1 MAEEQVRDTDIFAN
15 LKEEDINSK
24 KVARFTLFVC
34 LIAAVS
40 GLMFGFDTGVISGAL
55 AFIQND
61 FQVPNDSL
69 TLGFIVGSTPA
80 GACIGALCGGM
91 ISSRLGRRRSL
102 KVSALFFIVGALV
115 CTLAPGVAVMIL
127 GKLILGLAIGIASFV
142 TPLYLSAVA
151 PENIRG
157 SMISLYQLMI
167 TIGIA
172 VSYVSDLGF
181 AQIPS
186 WRGMFGVTVVP
197 AIILLIGVHFVPG
210 SPKWLIAKGKD
221 HEAIEVLKKVRT
233 SVDKIRT
240 EVSNIKDTLKVKHD
254 GFGLFRANA
263 NFRKVVFLGIVLQ
276 LVQQLTGINIVMYF
290 CPKIMEMAGFGSH
303 NAQMWATIVIG
314 ITNVLSTFIAIA
326 LVDRWGRRPI
336 LITGFAIM
344 AAAMLTIAA
353 CISLHTDNGGALAY
367 VTVGAVMIFIVGFA
381 ASAGPLIW
389 VLCSEIQPLK
399 GRDFGITCS
408 TASNWISNAIITTV
422 FPIVLGAIGNTAT
435 FVMLGVFNFAFIFF
449 TMMYVPETKGIS
461 LEGIEKNLME
471 GKKLR
476 NLGNAS

>member
-34 LIAAVS
+34 LIAAVA

-142 TPLYLSAVA
+142 TPLYLSEVA

-181 AQIPS
+181 AQIES

-197 AIILLIGVHFVPG
+197 AILLLIGVHFVPG

-240 EVSNIKDTLKVKHD
+240 EVSNIKDTLKVK
-254 GFGLFRANA
+254 A
-263 NFRKVVFLGIVLQ
+263 
-276 LVQQLTGINIVMYF
+276 
-290 CPKIMEMAGFGSH
+290 
-303 NAQMWATIVIG
+303 
-314 ITNVLSTFIAIA
+314 
-326 LVDRWGRRPI
+326 
-336 LITGFAIM
+336 
-344 AAAMLTIAA
+344 
-353 CISLHTDNGGALAY
+353 
-367 VTVGAVMIFIVGFA
+367 
-381 ASAGPLIW
+381 
-389 VLCSEIQPLK
+389 
-399 GRDFGITCS
+399 
-408 TASNWISNAIITTV
+408 
-422 FPIVLGAIGNTAT
+422 
-435 FVMLGVFNFAFIFF
+435 
-449 TMMYVPETKGIS
+449 
-461 LEGIEKNLME
+461 
-471 GKKLR
+471 
-476 NLGNAS
+476 

>member
-1 MAEEQVRDTDIFAN
+1 
-15 LKEEDINSK
+15 
-24 KVARFTLFVC
+24 
-34 LIAAVS
+34 
-40 GLMFGFDTGVISGAL
+40 
-55 AFIQND
+55 
-61 FQVPNDSL
+61 
-69 TLGFIVGSTPA
+69 
-80 GACIGALCGGM
+80 
-91 ISSRLGRRRSL
+91 
-102 KVSALFFIVGALV
+102 
-115 CTLAPGVAVMIL
+115 MIL

-142 TPLYLSAVA
+142 TPLYLSEVA

-181 AQIPS
+181 AQIES

-197 AIILLIGVHFVPG
+197 AILLLIGVHFVPG

-254 GFGLFRANA
+254 GFG
-263 NFRKVVFLGIVLQ
+263 LQ

-435 FVMLGVFNFAFIFF
+435 FVMLGF

-476 NLGNAS
+476 NLGDAS